1 MPRNEGS
8 GRGDE
13 IGGDCYDG
21 TGGAAGRYGSQ
32 TPLDPLHRR
41 GGSEAAER
49 ERIQAEAEAR
59 DPAPFDPSA
68 GFPPDC

>member
-8 GRGDE
+8 GRGD

-41 GGSEAAER
+41 GGSEAGER
-49 ERIQAEAEAR
+49 ERIQSEAETR
-59 DPAPFDPSA
+59 DPSPFRSA
-68 GFPPDC
+68 DIPPDC